1 MRLKSFYAKTM
12 TEAMHMVREA
22 LGEDAIIIATREEN
36 GGKAVRVTA
45 AIDHEF
51 APAPPPKS
59 SAAPD
64 PSFEIG
70 KLIAQRDDW
79 LQYDDEESD
88 DDRVSEAVIDIMLK
102 HAVPED
108 VMDQI
113 ISCVSVMGLEDPAV
127 ALVGAYDTL
136 FTFAPLPQKA
146 HKKALM
152 FVGPPGAGKT
162 LTAAKQAARLVLNGQ
177 KVAVITCDTVRAG
190 GIEQLQA
197 FTRLLKTDLLKAKN
211 AIDLAMHIKSLSG
224 KVDQIIIDTAG
235 SNPFDAKDMKDL
247 ASLMASGDIEPILVL
262 PAAMDATECGEM
274 ARIFA
279 AIGVRRFIPSR
290 VDIARRLGGLLAA
303 AHAGA
308 LSFADVS
315 NTAKVADGLAPLT
328 PSLLA
333 SFFLPKSSSSPQNDV
348 GSKKSA
354 SDAAKSTLA
363 KRKTRK
369 TG

>member
-51 APAPPPKS
+51 VPAQPKTS
-59 SAAPD
+59 SS

-70 KLIAQRDDW
+70 SVLAERDDW
-79 LQYDDEESD
+79 LQYDEEDSL
-88 DDRVSEAVIDIMLK
+88 DDRVSEAVIDVMLK
-102 HAVPED
+102 HGVPED

-113 ISCVSVMGLEDPAV
+113 VSCVSVMGLEDPAV
-127 ALVGAYDTL
+127 SLVGAYDTL
-136 FTFAPLPQKA
+136 FNFAPLPHKA

-152 FVGPPGAGKT
+152 FVGPPGSGKT
-162 LTAAKQAARLVLNGQ
+162 LTAAKQAARIVLNGGS
-177 KVAVITCDTVRAG
+177 VAVITCDTVRAG
-190 GIEQLQA
+190 GVEQLQA
-197 FTRLLKTDLLKAKN
+197 FTRLLKTDLFKAKN
-211 AIDLAMHIKSLSG
+211 AIDLAMHIKAQTG
-224 KVDQIIIDTAG
+224 KVDQILIDTSG
-235 SNPFDAKDMKDL
+235 LNPFDAKDMKDL
-247 ASLMASGDIEPILVL
+247 SSLMASGDIEPILVL
-262 PAAMDATECGEM
+262 PAAMDAGESGDM
-274 ARIFA
+274 ARVFA

-303 AHAGA
+303 AHAGG

-315 NTAKVADGLAPLT
+315 NTPKVADGLIPLT

-333 SFFLPKSSSSPQNDV
+333 SFFLPQSSSSPKNDV

-354 SDAAKSTLA
+354 SPAAKSTLA